1 MTCFVISHNLQVHA
15 QAVPSL
21 APAVLAETLPAS
33 SQHINTAEALDH
45 PHWLVRIDSELD
57 AIALAVELPRAW
69 RAMRRMLGH
78 GADHEL
84 LALGGRKDN
93 PGMPGSPLQEGY
105 WGVDVVETY
114 DGGAFL
120 KTINWDGLKQGR
132 PVDGVFEVWG

>member
-21 APAVLAETLPAS
+21 APAVLAETLQAS
-33 SQHINTAEALDH
+33 SQCIKTAEPLDH

-120 KTINWDGLKQGR
+120 KTINWDRLKQGR

>member
-21 APAVLAETLPAS
+21 APAVLAETLQAS
-33 SQHINTAEALDH
+33 SQCIKTAEPLDH

-93 PGMPGSPLQEGY
+93 PGMPGSPLQGGY

>member
-21 APAVLAETLPAS
+21 APAVLAETLQAS
-33 SQHINTAEALDH
+33 SQCIKTAEPLDH

-57 AIALAVELPRAW
+57 AIALSVELPRAW

>member
-21 APAVLAETLPAS
+21 APAVLAETLQAS
-33 SQHINTAEALDH
+33 SQCIKTAEPLDH

-93 PGMPGSPLQEGY
+93 PAMPGSPLQEGY

>member
-21 APAVLAETLPAS
+21 APAVLAEALQAS
-33 SQHINTAEALDH
+33 SQCIKTAEPLDH

>member
-21 APAVLAETLPAS
+21 APAVLAETLQAS
-33 SQHINTAEALDH
+33 SQCIKTAEPLDH

-132 PVDGVFEVWG
+132 PVDGAFEVWG

>member
-21 APAVLAETLPAS
+21 APAVFAETLQAS
-33 SQHINTAEALDH
+33 SQCIKTAEPLDH

-114 DGGAFL
+114 DAGAFL